1 MQLPKRRFR
10 HVAQNDVALLDRLL
24 EEDKDQR
31 APDWTNDAHFLYFC
45 AEHMLKDMA
54 LPVDFI
60 VDGIVDG
67 THDLGIDG
75 FWTVVEGRYLTPD
88 FNLGLVGDRP
98 TLHVT
103 LLQTKTSS
111 GFSEDALTRLCV
123 NLPLLLNVD
132 RDESALGANTN
143 AKVMER
149 SSRFLRAYEELGTRF
164 PAITFDVVFVTKSAG
179 RESGG
184 VKQKAT
190 ALRKAVREV
199 LGAEATVNIRF
210 VNAADLRSQA
220 ARRIRANRE
229 LKVAEGSMGTDF
241 GSAVVCL
248 VRFGDYFDFIT
259 DEEGGLE
266 VELFEA
272 NVRDYG
278 GDTSV
283 NAAIQSTLESKSAED
298 FWWFNNG
305 VTIVAQDLV
314 PQPKR
319 LIMRD
324 PQIVN
329 GLQTTNELHRYVS
342 LDEDARNDRRA
353 LLVRVVVPSGEEV
366 SDRIIRATNNQTALR
381 AGALRA
387 TEKVQKDIE
396 EHLYLAG
403 WYYERR
409 AHYWSNQRMPIDKI
423 VGMNRLTQDLLA
435 FVQLR
440 PHASLTMSD
449 AVLEDQGEYER
460 LFRETHD
467 LEIYSL
473 SLRVSSAIESYLRI
487 RARTTSLMGGT
498 VENWR
503 FHLLSMTAVVVTGSR
518 SPQMRGLLD
527 VDWKSVDVEIF
538 NDLFDALQEVFT
550 AALRNRL
557 VDSIEAAAR
566 SAKVTEDVLH
576 VAQRLSRRR

>member
-1 MQLPKRRFR
+1 MT
-10 HVAQNDVALLDRLL
+10 QNDVALLDRLL
-24 EEDKDQR
+24 IEDKEKR
-31 APDWTNDAHFLYFC
+31 APQWDADEHFLYFC
-45 AEHMLKDMA
+45 AEHLLKDMA
-54 LPVDFI
+54 LPVDHI
-60 VDGIVDG
+60 ADGLVDGS
-67 THDLGIDG
+67 HDLGIDG
-75 FWTVVEGRYLTPD
+75 VWTLVDGRYLTPD
-88 FNLGLVGDRP
+88 FNVALVGERP

-103 LLQTKTSS
+103 LLQSKNTS

-123 NLPLLLNVD
+123 NLPMLLNVE
-132 RDESALGANTN
+132 RDESSLRANTN
-143 AKVMER
+143 AKLLER
-149 SSRFLRAYEELGTRF
+149 SARFLRAYTELGTRF
-164 PAITFDVVFVTKSAG
+164 PAITFEVVFVTKSAG

-190 ALRKAVREV
+190 ALRRAVREA
-199 LGAEATVNIRF
+199 LGDQAQVHVRF
-210 VNAADLRSQA
+210 VNAAELRSLA
-220 ARRIRANRE
+220 ARRIHTNRE
-229 LKVAEGSMGTDF
+229 LKVAEGSMGTEF

-259 DEEGGLE
+259 DDAGALE
-266 VELFEA
+266 IELFEA

-278 GDTSV
+278 GDSSV
-283 NAAIQSTLESKSAED
+283 NSAIESTLQSQSAED

-305 VTIVAQDLV
+305 VTIVAKDLS

-329 GLQTTNELHRYVS
+329 GLQTTNELYRYVS
-342 LDEDARNDRRA
+342 STDAAHDDSRA

-396 EHLYLAG
+396 EHLYLNG

-409 AHYWSNQRMPIDKI
+409 AHYWSNQHMPIDRI
-423 VGMNRLTQDLLA
+423 VGMNRLSQDLLA

-440 PHASLTMSD
+440 PHDSLTMSE
-449 AVLEDQGEYER
+449 AVLEDQEEYER

-467 LEIYSL
+467 LKIYSL
-473 SLRVSSAIESYLRI
+473 SLRVSSAIESYLRV
-487 RARTTSLMGGT
+487 RARSTNLLGGT

-503 FHLLSMTAVVVTGSR
+503 FHLLAMTSVVVTGSR
-518 SPQMRGLLD
+518 SPQMRALLD
-527 VDWKSVDVEIF
+527 VDWSAVELEIF
-538 NDLFDALQEVFT
+538 NSLFDELQSVFT
-550 AALRNRL
+550 AALTTR
-557 VDSIEAAAR
+557 VADSIESAAR
-566 SAKVTEDVLH
+566 NPKVTNDVL
-576 VAQRLSRRR
+576 VAAQRLSRRRSSE